1 VFSSGGVKMSGS
13 GEPEVS
19 RVRST
24 SDIDF
29 VFPSGFSF
37 FEPYLQYFVREI
49 LGIDGEAYV
58 SKTSAGV
65 VSGMFLY
72 DDSEK
77 SGTIYTRSRK
87 VFDYFYRLRPFD
99 FLFAE
104 MKTEHESEVYDIYTV
119 DVGSLAIDHRFSHEI
134 SIRGTEDA
142 CEIEQFVASTHPGAN
157 KKWVG
162 VALDDGDKCFI
173 VRLGKEIA
181 GLGWLSIVDDIG
193 RLHSLYVKPQ
203 YRRIGIGEDVL
214 YARLLWL
221 KSKGAYSAFSEISR
235 HNSPS
240 SRIALKGQM
249 TASGQIFQ
257 YFRKN
262 QDKKV
267 EPRRSVRFWERR
279 RRDRPE
285 QSSRSALHNICTSP

>member
-1 VFSSGGVKMSGS
+1 MSGS
-13 GEPEVS
+13 GEPEVF
-19 RVRST
+19 RVQNT

-29 VFPSGFSF
+29 VFPDGFSF

-49 LGIDGEAYV
+49 LGIDGEAYAAR
-58 SKTSAGV
+58 TPEGV

-77 SGTIYTRSRK
+77 TGTIYTRSRR

-104 MKTEHESEVYDIYTV
+104 MKTEHESEIYDIYRV
-119 DVGSLAIDHRFSHEI
+119 DIGSLAIDHRFSHEI
-134 SIRGTEDA
+134 SIAGPEDA
-142 CEIEQFVASTHPGAN
+142 CEIQQFMVSTHPGAN
-157 KKWVG
+157 RKWVD

-181 GLGWLSIVDDIG
+181 GLGWLSIVERIG

-203 YRRIGIGEDVL
+203 FRKIGIGEDIL

-221 KSKGAYSAFSEISR
+221 KSKGAHSAFSEISR

-240 SRIALKGQM
+240 SRIALKGNM
-249 TASGQIFQ
+249 TACGQIFQ
-257 YFRKN
+257 YFKKN
-262 QDKKV
+262 QDRKV
-267 EPRRSVRFWERR
+267 EQRRSLRFWERR
-279 RRDRPE
+279 RRGRPE
-285 QSSRSALHNICTSP
+285 QWSRSALHNICTSP